1 MTINVTAAPVQ
12 PSAPGQASTSL
23 QRAEF
28 FATTQDR
35 NNALQAAQSAVAAN
49 PQLIRAHIA
58 LGEAK
63 EALGDL
69 SGARDAFLTARRLFD
84 EQHPDS
90 YEAPQYLV
98 LRIARLDARL
108 GIR

>member
-1 MTINVTAAPVQ
+1 M
-12 PSAPGQASTSL
+12 
-23 QRAEF
+23 
-28 FATTQDR
+28 
-35 NNALQAAQSAVAAN
+35 AAN

-58 LGEAK
+58 LGKAK